1 MILIGRW
8 KEFFMLVIWRI
19 FLVLLVYCNEYW
31 LLGYFFN
38 RVFSVIKFENNKNI
52 RFLVCVFINF
62 FVFRRFDEIF
72 VLVYEIF
79 YYNRYIGILYFVVND
94 CFMIKWF
101 CEYSFVSLIV
111 DFFLVFLDIRILV
124 LMVFIWLEFI
134 INL

>member
-1 MILIGRW
+1 M
-8 KEFFMLVIWRI
+8 
-19 FLVLLVYCNEYW
+19 
-31 LLGYFFN
+31 LGYFFN
-38 RVFSVIKFENNKNI
+38 RVFFVIKFENNKNI

-94 CFMIKWF
+94 CFMSEWF